1 MKDLLEVI
9 EEGREEFDEEFGR
22 NWTPETF
29 PHPLGIRNY
38 HTNNTKAIL
47 TNQIER
53 MKGELNK
60 KKGYDGNNLES
71 ACDYYNRAFTN
82 WGEVLRF
89 EDGRAEA
96 LQTQIEYL
104 EDVLDKLK
112 D

>member
-53 MKGELNK
+53 MKGEMKEQKYKRKNMFEQSNK
-60 KKGYDGNNLES
+60 TKMQQIKLRTY
-71 ACDYYNRAFTN
+71 TN
-82 WGEVLRF
+82 
-89 EDGRAEA
+89 AHNQA
-96 LQTQIEYL
+96 LQTQIDYL
-104 EDVLDKLK
+104 EDVIKKLNNG
-112 D
+112 